1 MAKPWTAEE
10 LTILNQ
16 RYPKEGASDSLV
28 KTLGRTKQAIRFK
41 AQQVGLRNVKRKRFT
56 DEDIEILRERYPN
69 EGASKDLQKL
79 LGRSATTIKT
89 RHTCS
94 VFPPRGIIGPK
105 KSCRFWLSDT
115 RRRGQ
120 ARNWCNCFSAVPIS
134 SVSRLTHWGSDTKI
148 DAGGPRKRRIFSLR
162 GILGKVQV
170 RLF

>member
-79 LGRSATTIKT
+79 LCRSAATINRKLFKGT
-89 RHTCS
+89 
-94 VFPPRGIIGPK
+94 G
-105 KSCRFWLSDT
+105 
-115 RRRGQ
+115 
-120 ARNWCNCFSAVPIS
+120 
-134 SVSRLTHWGSDTKI
+134 KI
-148 DAGGPRKRRIFSLR
+148 ESLR
-162 GILGKVQV
+162 NFCLYDRI
-170 RLF
+170 